1 MIIKGKLVRA
11 MRALIG
17 YNLLA
22 LSRKTTNKVFI
33 KPEGMSLKLTTSL
46 SQRLVLTPQL
56 RQRIEMLQMTTLE
69 LSDLIQQQLLEN
81 PVLEEVATQE
91 EARELAEKILDHLA
105 SADPG
110 AAPDQPQIE
119 ASEPELGSPSSNG
132 SGDSEVLSQTYA
144 ESDGDAERGDGEP
157 LASADLSE
165 DSVGDELVGEEAARD
180 AFEEIDFGREFQDY
194 LDPGYKT
201 QEIEYKEKDAPT
213 FEQFLTRAPSLA
225 DHLEWQLHM
234 SPIEG
239 DVCDAAISVIGN
251 LDADGRL
258 NATNEEIAAMGGWTE
273 EIVEKARQAVMHLD
287 PIGCGARDVREC
299 LLVQLEV
306 RGESDR
312 LAAGLISDHLSDL
325 QQHKLP
331 HLAKQIGSDVDTL
344 LSELQ
349 FIRTLDPYP
358 GRRYSSE
365 EPILISPEI
374 YIEKLDEGDEDYVI
388 YFSDDG
394 SPRLR
399 VSQQYQQML
408 GKSDVSNETKSFIRE
423 KMRSAVDLLRN
434 IEHRRQTIYKVVESI
449 VHRQRDFLD
458 KGVQYI
464 KPMML
469 KDIAEDIGMHLST
482 VSRVVNRKYAHTPQG
497 VIELRRFFTEG
508 MMNED
513 GEEVST
519 RIIKL
524 KIKKLIEE
532 EDSHSPITDD
542 QVVKILIKDGIKLS
556 RRTVAKYRDQMSIP
570 GSRERRAVV

>member
-1 MIIKGKLVRA
+1 
-11 MRALIG
+11 
-17 YNLLA
+17 
-22 LSRKTTNKVFI
+22 
-33 KPEGMSLKLTTSL
+33 
-46 SQRLVLTPQL
+46 
-56 RQRIEMLQMTTLE
+56 MLQMTTLE
-69 LSDLIQQQLLEN
+69 LTDLIQQQMLEN

-105 SADPG
+105 GADPASSFDQPSAPAG
-110 AAPDQPQIE
+110 AELAAP
-119 ASEPELGSPSSNG
+119 STNG
-132 SGDSEVLSQTYA
+132 SGDQESLADAYG
-144 ESDGDAERGDGEP
+144 ESDLAATVDSQDGAGAVEFSEEGQGDDQPGEDP
-157 LASADLSE
+157 
-165 DSVGDELVGEEAARD
+165 AARD

-201 QEIEYKEKDAPT
+201 QEYEYKEDAPT
-213 FEQFLTRAPSLA
+213 FEQFLTKAPSLSE
-225 DHLEWQLHM
+225 HLEWQLHM
-234 SPIEG
+234 DPIA
-239 DVCDAAISVIGN
+239 DQVQDAAVSVIGN

-258 NATNEEIAAMGGWTE
+258 TATNEEIAAMGGWSE
-273 EIVEKARQAVMHLD
+273 EIVEQARQALMRLD
-287 PIGCGARDVREC
+287 PVGCGARDVREC

-306 RGESDR
+306 RGETER
-312 LAAGLISDHLSDL
+312 LAARLISEHLPEL

-331 HLAKQIGSDVDTL
+331 HLSKQIGVDVDTL
-344 LSELQ
+344 MAELQ

-365 EPILISPEI
+365 EPVLIAPEI
-374 YIEKLDEGDEDYVI
+374 YIEKLDADDEDYVI
-388 YFSDDG
+388 YFADDG

-399 VSQQYQQML
+399 LSPQYQQML
-408 GKSDVSNETKSFIRE
+408 GQQGVSNETKSFIRE

-449 VHRQRDFLD
+449 VHRQKDFLD
-458 KGVQYI
+458 HGVQHI

-513 GEEVST
+513 GEEIST

-542 QVVKILIKDGIKLS
+542 QVVKILAKDGIKLS
-556 RRTVAKYRDQMSIP
+556 RRTVAKYRDQMQIP

>member
-1 MIIKGKLVRA
+1 
-11 MRALIG
+11 
-17 YNLLA
+17 
-22 LSRKTTNKVFI
+22 
-33 KPEGMSLKLTTSL
+33 MSLKLTTSL

-56 RQRIEMLQMTTLE
+56 RQRIEMLQMTSLE
-69 LSDLIQQQLLEN
+69 LTDLIQQQLLEN
-81 PVLEEVATQE
+81 PVLEEVPSQE
-91 EARELAEKILDHLA
+91 EVQELAEKVLDHMA
-105 SADPG
+105 SSDSESTFEQQVP
-110 AAPDQPQIE
+110 E
-119 ASEPELGSPSSNG
+119 AGTPATNG
-132 SGDSEVLSQTYA
+132 SGDAEVLASLPA
-144 ESDGDAERGDGEP
+144 AADGNGDIGDVGE
-157 LASADLSE
+157 AIAAGE
-165 DSVGDELVGEEAARD
+165 HEEGGGDEGTAEDAQRD

-201 QEIEYKEKDAPT
+201 QEIEYKEDAPT
-213 FEQFLTRAPSLA
+213 FEQFLTRPPSLA
-225 DHLEWQLHM
+225 EHLEWQLHM
-234 SPIEG
+234 TTVDE
-239 DVCDAAISVIGN
+239 DVRDAAICVIGN
-251 LDADGRL
+251 LNADGRL
-258 NATNEEIAAMGGWTE
+258 NATNEEIAT
-273 EIVEKARQAVMHLD
+273 VEQISEDLVERARQVTMRLD
-287 PIGCGARDVREC
+287 PVGCGARDVKEC

-306 RGESDR
+306 LGESDR
-312 LAAGLISDHLSDL
+312 LAARLITDHFADL

-331 HLAKQIGSDVDTL
+331 HLSKQIGIDVETL
-344 LSELQ
+344 LEELQ

-358 GRRYSSE
+358 GRRYSVE

-374 YIEKLDEGDEDYVI
+374 YIEKLDENDDDYVI
-388 YFSDDG
+388 YFADDG

-408 GKSDVSNETKSFIRE
+408 SQGVSNETKSFIRE

-449 VHRQRDFLD
+449 VQRQRDFLD
-458 KGVQYI
+458 HGVQYI

-508 MMNED
+508 MLNEE
-513 GEEVST
+513 GEEIST

-532 EDSHSPITDD
+532 EDSHNPITDD
-542 QVVKILIKDGIKLS
+542 QVVKILAKDGIKLS
-556 RRTVAKYRDQMSIP
+556 RRTVAKYRDQMQIP

>member
-1 MIIKGKLVRA
+1 
-11 MRALIG
+11 
-17 YNLLA
+17 
-22 LSRKTTNKVFI
+22 
-33 KPEGMSLKLTTSL
+33 MSLKLTTSL

-91 EARELAEKILDHLA
+91 EAQELAEKILDHLA
-105 SADPG
+105 SSDPG
-110 AAPDQPQIE
+110 ATDQAPVE
-119 ASEPELGSPSSNG
+119 AVEPEIGSPSSNG
-132 SGDSEVLSQTYA
+132 TGELEAATTPYSEEGEAVEGAAGDV
-144 ESDGDAERGDGEP
+144 
-157 LASADLSE
+157 SE
-165 DSVGDELVGEEAARD
+165 DSIGDEIVGEESVRD
-180 AFEEIDFGREFQDY
+180 PFEEIDFGREFQDY

-201 QEIEYKEKDAPT
+201 QEVEYKEDAPT
-213 FEQFLTRAPSLA
+213 FEQFLTRPPSLA
-225 DHLEWQLHM
+225 DHLEWQVHL
-234 SPIEG
+234 SSIEG
-239 DVCDAAISVIGN
+239 SACEAAICVIGN

-258 NATNEEIAAMGGWTE
+258 NASNEEISGMGGWPE
-273 EIVEKARQAVMHLD
+273 EIVERARQAVMRLD
-287 PIGCGARDVREC
+287 PVGCGARDVKEC
-299 LLVQLEV
+299 LLAQLEV

-312 LAAGLISDHLSDL
+312 LATRLISEHLSEL

-331 HLAKQIGSDVDTL
+331 HLSKQIGIEVDKL
-344 LSELQ
+344 LAELQ

-365 EPILISPEI
+365 EPILITPEI
-374 YIEKLDEGDEDYVI
+374 YIEKLNEDDNDYII
-388 YFSDDG
+388 YFADDG

-399 VSQQYQQML
+399 ISQQYQQML
-408 GKSDVSNETKSFIRE
+408 SQGGVSNETKSFIRE

-449 VHRQRDFLD
+449 VNRQKDFLD
-458 KGVQYI
+458 NGVQYI

-508 MMNED
+508 MMNEE
-513 GEEVST
+513 GEEIST

-532 EDSHSPITDD
+532 EDSYNPITDD
-542 QVVKILIKDGIKLS
+542 QVVKILAKDGIRLS
-556 RRTVAKYRDQMSIP
+556 RRTVAKYRDQMHIP

>member
-1 MIIKGKLVRA
+1 
-11 MRALIG
+11 
-17 YNLLA
+17 
-22 LSRKTTNKVFI
+22 
-33 KPEGMSLKLTTSL
+33 MSLKLTTSL

-56 RQRIEMLQMTTLE
+56 RQRIEMLQMTSLE
-69 LSDLIQQQLLEN
+69 LTDLIQQQLLEN
-81 PVLEEVATQE
+81 PVLEEVPSQE
-91 EARELAEKILDHLA
+91 EVQEIAEKVLDHLA
-105 SADPG
+105 SSDSNSFEETPPEAG
-110 AAPDQPQIE
+110 A
-119 ASEPELGSPSSNG
+119 PSTNG
-132 SGDSEVLSQTYA
+132 SGDA
-144 ESDGDAERGDGEP
+144 EILASLPASDGEGEAGEAVTTAEEG
-157 LASADLSE
+157 S
-165 DSVGDELVGEEAARD
+165 GEEGAADEAQRD

-201 QEIEYKEKDAPT
+201 QEIEYKEDAPT
-213 FEQFLTRAPSLA
+213 FEQFLTRPPSLA
-225 DHLEWQLHM
+225 EHLEWQLNM
-234 SPIEG
+234 SSMDS
-239 DVCDAAISVIGN
+239 DVRDAAICVIGN
-251 LDADGRL
+251 LNADGRL
-258 NATNEEIAAMGGWTE
+258 SATNEEMAAMEKVSE
-273 EIVEKARQAVMHLD
+273 EVVEHARQEVMRLD
-287 PIGCGARDVREC
+287 PVGCGARDVKEC

-306 RGESDR
+306 LGESDR
-312 LAAGLISDHLSDL
+312 LAARLISEHFADL

-331 HLAKQIGSDVDTL
+331 HLSKQIGIDVETL
-344 LSELQ
+344 LEELQ

-374 YIEKLDEGDEDYVI
+374 YIEKLDENDEDYVI
-388 YFSDDG
+388 YFADDG

-408 GKSDVSNETKSFIRE
+408 SQGVSNETKSFIRE

-449 VHRQRDFLD
+449 VSRQRDFLD
-458 KGVQYI
+458 HGVQHI

-508 MMNED
+508 MLNEE
-513 GEEVST
+513 GEEIST

-532 EDSHSPITDD
+532 EDSHNPITDD
-542 QVVKILIKDGIKLS
+542 QVVKILAKDGIRLS
-556 RRTVAKYRDQMSIP
+556 RRTVAKYRDQMQIP

>member
-1 MIIKGKLVRA
+1 
-11 MRALIG
+11 
-17 YNLLA
+17 
-22 LSRKTTNKVFI
+22 
-33 KPEGMSLKLTTSL
+33 MSLKLTTSL

-56 RQRIEMLQMTTLE
+56 RQRIEMLQMTSLE
-69 LSDLIQQQLLEN
+69 LTDLIQQQLLEN
-81 PVLEEVATQE
+81 PVLEEVPSQE
-91 EARELAEKILDHLA
+91 EVQEIAEKVLDHLA
-105 SADPG
+105 NAESDTFEERVPEAGSA
-110 AAPDQPQIE
+110 AT
-119 ASEPELGSPSSNG
+119 NG
-132 SGDSEVLSQTYA
+132 SGDPDVLASLPASAETEVGEA
-144 ESDGDAERGDGEP
+144 GDALAGGEHEEGG
-157 LASADLSE
+157 SEEGVAD
-165 DSVGDELVGEEAARD
+165 DAPRD

-201 QEIEYKEKDAPT
+201 QEIEYKEDAPT
-213 FEQFLTRAPSLA
+213 FEQFLTRPPSLA
-225 DHLEWQLHM
+225 EHLEWQLNM
-234 SPIEG
+234 TTLDE
-239 DVCDAAISVIGN
+239 DVRDAAICVIGN
-251 LDADGRL
+251 LNADGRL
-258 NATNEEIAAMGGWTE
+258 TASDEEIAE
-273 EIVEKARQAVMHLD
+273 VEKIPIDIIERARQVVMRLD
-287 PIGCGARDVREC
+287 PVGCGARDVKEC

-306 RGESDR
+306 LGETDR
-312 LAAGLISDHLSDL
+312 LAARLIGEHFADL

-331 HLAKQIGSDVDTL
+331 HLSKQIGIEVETL
-344 LSELQ
+344 LEELQ

-374 YIEKLDEGDEDYVI
+374 YIEKLDENDADYVI
-388 YFSDDG
+388 YFADDG

-408 GKSDVSNETKSFIRE
+408 SQGVSNETKSFIRE

-449 VHRQRDFLD
+449 VARQRDFLD
-458 KGVQYI
+458 HGVQYL

-508 MMNED
+508 MLNEE
-513 GEEVST
+513 GEEIST

-532 EDSHSPITDD
+532 EDSHNPITDD
-542 QVVKILIKDGIKLS
+542 QVVKILAKDGIKLS
-556 RRTVAKYRDQMSIP
+556 RRTVAKYRDQMQIP

>member
-1 MIIKGKLVRA
+1 
-11 MRALIG
+11 
-17 YNLLA
+17 
-22 LSRKTTNKVFI
+22 
-33 KPEGMSLKLTTSL
+33 MSLKLTTSL

-81 PVLEEVATQE
+81 PVLEEVPSQE
-91 EARELAEKILDHLA
+91 EVQELAEKVLDHLA
-105 SADPG
+105 SSDP
-110 AAPDQPQIE
+110 AAAESAEVD
-119 ASEPELGSPSSNG
+119 ASNVSSNG
-132 SGDSEVLSQTYA
+132 TGELEVLSSLTA
-144 ESDGDAERGDGEP
+144 APEGEH
-157 LASADLSE
+157 AVSE
-165 DSVGDELVGEEAARD
+165 ATEEGFGEEGSSEEPAHD
-180 AFEEIDFGREFQDY
+180 SFEEIDFGREFQDY

-201 QEIEYKEKDAPT
+201 QEIEYKEDAPT
-213 FEQFLTRAPSLA
+213 FEQFLTRPPSLA
-225 DHLEWQLHM
+225 EHLEWQLHM
-234 SPIEG
+234 SQIDSG
-239 DVCDAAISVIGN
+239 ICDAAICVIGN
-251 LDADGRL
+251 LNADGRL
-258 NATNEEIAAMGGWTE
+258 NATNEEMAAMEGVTE
-273 EIVEKARQAVMHLD
+273 ELVEQARQVVMRLD
-287 PIGCGARDVREC
+287 PVGCGARDVKEC
-299 LLVQLEV
+299 LLIQLEV
-306 RGESDR
+306 RGESER
-312 LAAGLISDHLSDL
+312 LAAKLISEHFSDL

-331 HLAKQIGSDVDTL
+331 HLSKQIGIDVDTL
-344 LSELQ
+344 LNELQ

-374 YIEKLDEGDEDYVI
+374 YIEKLDENDDDYII
-388 YFSDDG
+388 YFADDG

-399 VSQQYQQML
+399 VSAQYQQML
-408 GKSDVSNETKSFIRE
+408 SQSVSNETKSFIRE

-449 VHRQRDFLD
+449 VQRQKDFLD
-458 KGVQYI
+458 HGVQHL

-508 MMNED
+508 MLNED

-524 KIKKLIEE
+524 RIKKLIEE
-532 EDSHSPITDD
+532 EDSHNPITDD
-542 QVVKILIKDGIKLS
+542 QVVKILAKDGIKLS
-556 RRTVAKYRDQMSIP
+556 RRTVAKYRDQMQIP

>member
-1 MIIKGKLVRA
+1 
-11 MRALIG
+11 
-17 YNLLA
+17 
-22 LSRKTTNKVFI
+22 
-33 KPEGMSLKLTTSL
+33 MSLKLTTSL

-81 PVLEEVATQE
+81 PVLEEVPSQE
-91 EARELAEKILDHLA
+91 EVQEIAEKVLDHLA
-105 SADPG
+105 NSDAETPFEDRTAEIP
-110 AAPDQPQIE
+110 
-119 ASEPELGSPSSNG
+119 PSTNG
-132 SGDSEVLSQTYA
+132 SGDPDVLSNLPA
-144 ESDGDAERGDGEP
+144 DGDGAETIAAAEHEEGSAEDG
-157 LASADLSE
+157 
-165 DSVGDELVGEEAARD
+165 VVDEEQRD

-201 QEIEYKEKDAPT
+201 QEIEYKEDAPT
-213 FEQFLTRAPSLA
+213 FEQFLTRPPSLA

-234 SPIEG
+234 SSS
-239 DVCDAAISVIGN
+239 DVELVDAAICVIGN
-251 LDADGRL
+251 LNADGRL
-258 NATNEEIAAMGGWTE
+258 NASNEEMAAMEKVSE
-273 EIVEKARQAVMHLD
+273 EVVERARQTVMRLD
-287 PIGCGARDVREC
+287 PVGCGARDVKEC

-306 RGESDR
+306 LGESDR
-312 LAAGLISDHLSDL
+312 LATKLISEHLPEL

-331 HLAKQIGSDVDTL
+331 HLSKQIGVDVEAL
-344 LSELQ
+344 LKELE

-358 GRRYSSE
+358 GRRYSSD

-374 YIEKLDEGDEDYVI
+374 YIEKLDENDEDYII
-388 YFSDDG
+388 YFADDG

-408 GKSDVSNETKSFIRE
+408 SQGVSNETKSFIRE

-449 VHRQRDFLD
+449 VQRQRDFLD
-458 KGVQYI
+458 HGVQYI

-513 GEEVST
+513 GEEIST

-532 EDSHSPITDD
+532 EDSHNPITDD
-542 QVVKILIKDGIKLS
+542 QVVKILAKDGIKLS

>member
-1 MIIKGKLVRA
+1 
-11 MRALIG
+11 
-17 YNLLA
+17 
-22 LSRKTTNKVFI
+22 
-33 KPEGMSLKLTTSL
+33 MSLKLTTSL

-69 LSDLIQQQLLEN
+69 LTDLIQQQLLEN
-81 PVLEEVATQE
+81 PVLEEVPSQE
-91 EARELAEKILDHLA
+91 EVQELAEKVLDHLA
-105 SADPG
+105 SSDAEPNFE
-110 AAPDQPQIE
+110 AVAPE
-119 ASEPELGSPSSNG
+119 AGSPASNG
-132 SGDSEVLSQTYA
+132 SGDLDAVSMPEGMGEDIGESFGA
-144 ESDGDAERGDGEP
+144 EHGEDGP
-157 LASADLSE
+157 SE
-165 DSVGDELVGEEAARD
+165 DGVGEEASRD

-201 QEIEYKEKDAPT
+201 QEIEYKEDAPT
-213 FEQFLTRAPSLA
+213 FEQFLTRPPSLA

-234 SPIEG
+234 SQIEEK
-239 DVCDAAISVIGN
+239 VCDAAIAVIGN
-251 LDADGRL
+251 LNADGRL
-258 NATNEEIAAMGGWTE
+258 NATTEEIARMGEWSE
-273 EIVEKARQAVMHLD
+273 EIVEQARQVVMRLD
-287 PIGCGARDVREC
+287 PVGCGARDVKEC

-306 RGESDR
+306 RGEQDR
-312 LAAGLISDHLSDL
+312 LAARLISDHFAEL

-331 HLAKQIGSDVDTL
+331 NLSKQIGIDVEVL
-344 LSELQ
+344 LEELQ

-374 YIEKLDEGDEDYVI
+374 YIEKLDENDDDYVI
-388 YFSDDG
+388 YFADDG

-408 GKSDVSNETKSFIRE
+408 SQGVSNETKSFIRE

-449 VHRQRDFLD
+449 VARQRDFLD
-458 KGVQYI
+458 HGVQHI

-508 MMNED
+508 MLNED
-513 GEEVST
+513 GEEIST

-532 EDSHSPITDD
+532 EDSHNPITDD
-542 QVVKILIKDGIKLS
+542 QVVKILAKDGIKLS
-556 RRTVAKYRDQMSIP
+556 RRTVAKYRDQMQIP

>member
-1 MIIKGKLVRA
+1 
-11 MRALIG
+11 
-17 YNLLA
+17 
-22 LSRKTTNKVFI
+22 
-33 KPEGMSLKLTTSL
+33 MSLKLTTSL

-69 LSDLIQQQLLEN
+69 LTDLIQQQILEN
-81 PVLEEVATQE
+81 PVLEEVVTQE
-91 EARELAEKILDHLA
+91 EVGELAEKILDHLA

-110 AAPDQPQIE
+110 AAPDEPQRLESI
-119 ASEPELGSPSSNG
+119 EPEIGSPSSNG
-132 SGDSEVLSQTYA
+132 SGDAISTTYTESE
-144 ESDGDAERGDGEP
+144 GDGSEGEGHEV
-157 LASADLSE
+157 AGADLSE
-165 DSVGDELVGEEAARD
+165 DSVGDEIVGEEGARD

-201 QEIEYKEKDAPT
+201 QEIEYKEDAPT
-213 FEQFLTRAPSLA
+213 FEQFLTRPPSLA

-239 DVCDAAISVIGN
+239 EICEAAISVIGN

-258 NATNEEIAAMGGWTE
+258 NATNQEIAAMGGWTE

-287 PIGCGARDVREC
+287 PVGCGARDVREC

-306 RGESDR
+306 KGESDR
-312 LAAGLISDHLSDL
+312 LAARLIADHLPDL

-331 HLAKQIGSDVDTL
+331 HLAKQISSDVDTL
-344 LSELQ
+344 LNELQ

-358 GRRYSSE
+358 GRRYSAE

-374 YIEKLDEGDEDYVI
+374 YIEKLDEDDDEYVI
-388 YFSDDG
+388 YFADDG

-408 GKSDVSNETKSFIRE
+408 GKTDVSNETKSFIRE

-449 VHRQRDFLD
+449 VHRQKEFLD
-458 KGVQYI
+458 HGVQYI

-513 GEEVST
+513 GEEIST

-532 EDSHSPITDD
+532 EDSHNPITDD

>member
-1 MIIKGKLVRA
+1 
-11 MRALIG
+11 
-17 YNLLA
+17 
-22 LSRKTTNKVFI
+22 
-33 KPEGMSLKLTTSL
+33 MSLKLTTSL

-69 LSDLIQQQLLEN
+69 LSDLIQQQILEN
-81 PVLEEVATQE
+81 PVLEEVVTQE
-91 EARELAEKILDHLA
+91 EVGELAEKILDHLT

-110 AAPDQPQIE
+110 AVPDEPQRVE
-119 ASEPELGSPSSNG
+119 AVEPEAGTAASNG
-132 SGDSEVLSQTYA
+132 TGELETPAVYEGEGGESEVHEAVT
-144 ESDGDAERGDGEP
+144 GE
-157 LASADLSE
+157 LSE
-165 DSVGDELVGEEAARD
+165 DSVGDDVVGEESARD

-201 QEIEYKEKDAPT
+201 QEIEYKEDAPT
-213 FEQFLTRAPSLA
+213 FEQFLTRPPSLA

-234 SPIEG
+234 SPVEG
-239 DVCDAAISVIGN
+239 EIIDAAISVIGN

-258 NATNEEIAAMGGWTE
+258 NATNPEIAAMGGWTE
-273 EIVEKARQAVMHLD
+273 EVVEQARQAVMHLD

-299 LLVQLEV
+299 LLVQVEV
-306 RGESDR
+306 KGESER
-312 LAAGLISDHLSDL
+312 LAARLIAEHLADL

-374 YIEKLDEGDEDYVI
+374 YIEKLDEDDEDYVI
-388 YFSDDG
+388 YFGDDG

-408 GKSDVSNETKSFIRE
+408 GKTDVSNETKSFIRE

-449 VHRQRDFLD
+449 VARQKDFLD
-458 KGVQYI
+458 HGVQHI

-532 EDSHSPITDD
+532 EDSHNPITDD

>member
-1 MIIKGKLVRA
+1 
-11 MRALIG
+11 
-17 YNLLA
+17 
-22 LSRKTTNKVFI
+22 
-33 KPEGMSLKLTTSL
+33 MSLKLTTSL

-81 PVLEEVATQE
+81 PVLEEVPNQDEVQE
-91 EARELAEKILDHLA
+91 IAEKVLDHLA
-105 SADPG
+105 SSDSDNAFEGEAPEPG
-110 AAPDQPQIE
+110 T
-119 ASEPELGSPSSNG
+119 PSTNG
-132 SGDSEVLSQTYA
+132 SGDADVIASLAPSV
-144 ESDGDAERGDGEP
+144 DGESI
-157 LASADLSE
+157 SAGEVAGEHDEGGSE
-165 DSVGDELVGEEAARD
+165 DGIVDDSQRD

-201 QEIEYKEKDAPT
+201 QEIEYKEDAPT
-213 FEQFLTRAPSLA
+213 FEQFLTRPPSLSE
-225 DHLEWQLHM
+225 HLEWQLNM
-234 SPIEG
+234 SSVEE
-239 DVCDAAISVIGN
+239 DVRDAAICVIGN
-251 LDADGRL
+251 LNADGRL
-258 NATNEEIAAMGGWTE
+258 NATNEEIAS
-273 EIVEKARQAVMHLD
+273 VEKMPEETIERARQVVMRLD
-287 PIGCGARDVREC
+287 PVGCGARDVKEC

-306 RGESDR
+306 LGESDR
-312 LAAGLISDHLSDL
+312 LAARLISDHLAEL

-331 HLAKQIGSDVDTL
+331 HLSKQIGIDVETL
-344 LSELQ
+344 LEELQ

-358 GRRYSSE
+358 GRRYSSD

-374 YIEKLDEGDEDYVI
+374 YIEKLDENDDDYII
-388 YFSDDG
+388 YFADDG

-408 GKSDVSNETKSFIRE
+408 SQGVSNETKSFIRE

-449 VHRQRDFLD
+449 VARQKEFLD
-458 KGVQYI
+458 HGVQYI

-508 MMNED
+508 MLNEE
-513 GEEVST
+513 GEEIST

-532 EDSHSPITDD
+532 EDSHNPITDD
-542 QVVKILIKDGIKLS
+542 QVVKILAKDGIKLS
-556 RRTVAKYRDQMSIP
+556 RRTVAKYRDQMQIP

>member
-1 MIIKGKLVRA
+1 
-11 MRALIG
+11 
-17 YNLLA
+17 
-22 LSRKTTNKVFI
+22 
-33 KPEGMSLKLTTSL
+33 MSLKLTTSL

-69 LSDLIQQQLLEN
+69 LTDLIQQQILEN

-91 EARELAEKILDHLA
+91 EVGELAEKILDHLTN
-105 SADPG
+105 ADPG
-110 AAPDQPQIE
+110 AAPDQPQRLD
-119 ASEPELGSPSSNG
+119 APEPELGSPSSNG
-132 SGDSEVLSQTYA
+132 SGDPEAVSAVYA
-144 ESDGDAERGDGEP
+144 EGDGEHESGDAEGSEV
-157 LASADLSE
+157 AAADLSE
-165 DSVGDELVGEEAARD
+165 DSVGDEIVGEERSRD

-201 QEIEYKEKDAPT
+201 QEIEYKEDAPT
-213 FEQFLTRAPSLA
+213 FEQFLTKAPSLA

-234 SPIEG
+234 SPIAEEI
-239 DVCDAAISVIGN
+239 CEAAISVIGN

-258 NATNEEIAAMGGWTE
+258 NATNEEMAAMGSWSVETV
-273 EIVEKARQAVMHLD
+273 EIARQAVMRLD

-306 RGESDR
+306 KGESDR
-312 LAAGLISDHLSDL
+312 LAARLISDHFSEL

-331 HLAKQIGSDVDTL
+331 HLAKQINSDVDTL
-344 LSELQ
+344 LDELQ

-374 YIEKLDEGDEDYVI
+374 YIEKLDEDDDEYVI
-388 YFSDDG
+388 YFGDDG

-408 GKSDVSNETKSFIRE
+408 GKADVSNETKSFIRE
-423 KMRSAVDLLRN
+423 KMRAAVDLLRN

-449 VHRQRDFLD
+449 VHRQQEFLD

-513 GEEVST
+513 GEEIST

-532 EDSHSPITDD
+532 EDSHNPITDD

>member
-1 MIIKGKLVRA
+1 
-11 MRALIG
+11 
-17 YNLLA
+17 
-22 LSRKTTNKVFI
+22 
-33 KPEGMSLKLTTSL
+33 MSLKLTTSL

-56 RQRIEMLQMTTLE
+56 RQRIEMLQMTSLE

-81 PVLEEVATQE
+81 PVLEEVPTQE
-91 EARELAEKILDHLA
+91 EVQEIAEKVLDHLA
-105 SADPG
+105 SSDTPFEDRT
-110 AAPDQPQIE
+110 P
-119 ASEPELGSPSSNG
+119 EPEAPATNG
-132 SGDSEVLSQTYA
+132 SGDAEVLSSLPAAGGETEGGEVGETG
-144 ESDGDAERGDGEP
+144 ESLAGGEHEE
-157 LASADLSE
+157 AVSE
-165 DSVGDELVGEEAARD
+165 DGTADESQRD

-201 QEIEYKEKDAPT
+201 QEIEYKEDAPT
-213 FEQFLTRAPSLA
+213 FEQFLTRPPSLA
-225 DHLEWQLHM
+225 EHLEWQLNM
-234 SPIEG
+234 TTLDD
-239 DVCDAAISVIGN
+239 DVRDAATCVVGN
-251 LDADGRL
+251 LNADGRL
-258 NATNEEIAAMGGWTE
+258 NATNEEMAAMEKVLE
-273 EIVEKARQAVMHLD
+273 EVVERARQTVMRLD
-287 PIGCGARDVREC
+287 PVGCGARDVKEC

-306 RGESDR
+306 LGESDR
-312 LAAGLISDHLSDL
+312 LAAKLITEHFVDL

-331 HLAKQIGSDVDTL
+331 HLSKQIGVDVETL
-344 LSELQ
+344 LEEVQ

-358 GRRYSSE
+358 GRRYSSD

-374 YIEKLDEGDEDYVI
+374 YIEKLDENDDEYVI
-388 YFSDDG
+388 YFADDG

-408 GKSDVSNETKSFIRE
+408 SQGVSNETKSFIRE

-449 VHRQRDFLD
+449 VQRQRDFLD
-458 KGVQYI
+458 HGVQHI

-508 MMNED
+508 MLNEE
-513 GEEVST
+513 GEEIST

-532 EDSHSPITDD
+532 EDSHAPITDD
-542 QVVKILIKDGIKLS
+542 QVVKILAKDGIKLS
-556 RRTVAKYRDQMSIP
+556 RRTVAKYRDQMQIP

>member
-1 MIIKGKLVRA
+1 
-11 MRALIG
+11 
-17 YNLLA
+17 
-22 LSRKTTNKVFI
+22 
-33 KPEGMSLKLTTSL
+33 MSLKLTTSL

-69 LSDLIQQQLLEN
+69 LTDLIQQQILEN

-91 EARELAEKILDHLA
+91 EVGELAEKILDHLA

-110 AAPDQPQIE
+110 AAPDEPQRLE
-119 ASEPELGSPSSNG
+119 AAEPELGSPSSNG
-132 SGDSEVLSQTYA
+132 SGDLEGVSTYA
-144 ESDGDAERGDGEP
+144 EGDGEGDSGVGEGHEI
-157 LASADLSE
+157 AAADLSE
-165 DSVGDELVGEEAARD
+165 DSVGDEIVGEEGSRD

-201 QEIEYKEKDAPT
+201 QEIEYKEDAPT

-234 SPIEG
+234 SPIAPDICE
-239 DVCDAAISVIGN
+239 AAISVIGN

-258 NATNEEIAAMGGWTE
+258 NATNEEIAAMGSWTAE
-273 EIVEKARQAVMHLD
+273 TVETARQAVMHLD
-287 PIGCGARDVREC
+287 PVGCGARDVREC

-306 RGESDR
+306 KGESDR
-312 LAAGLISDHLSDL
+312 LAARLISEHLAEL

-331 HLAKQIGSDVDTL
+331 HLAKQINSDVDTL

-374 YIEKLDEGDEDYVI
+374 SIEKIDENDDDYVI
-388 YFSDDG
+388 YFADDG

-399 VSQQYQQML
+399 VSAQYQQML
-408 GKSDVSNETKSFIRE
+408 SQGVSNETKSFIRE

-449 VHRQRDFLD
+449 VARQKEFLD
-458 KGVQYI
+458 HGVQYL

-508 MMNED
+508 MLNEE
-513 GEEVST
+513 GEEIST

-532 EDSHSPITDD
+532 EDSHNPITDD
-542 QVVKILIKDGIKLS
+542 QVVKILVKDGIKLS
-556 RRTVAKYRDQMSIP
+556 RRTVAKYRDQMRIP